1 MCVCVVVV
9 AVVAVVVVVVVV
21 VVGGWWL
28 VVGGGRLR
36 RARHR
41 LLKQMAALIYDAG
54 FPEQIEPTR
63 RTINGPTSRP
73 TATHTR
79 SIAQRKKTSKKNKQ
93 NKSNKTHQQ
102 APSRQRESRWNKNVS
117 ENN

>member
-1 MCVCVVVV
+1 MCVCVCVVVV

-79 SIAQRKKTSKKNKQ
+79 SIVKRKKNLKKKQTKQIKQ
-93 NKSNKTHQQ
+93 NPPTSPVPTTGK
-102 APSRQRESRWNKNVS
+102 
-117 ENN
+117 